1 MKRILVLLL
10 GLAVTMPAFSAG
22 LIIVTDEKYW
32 PGPEM
37 MPIPPNPPR
46 RLPPPRISWAPLEVS
61 YTKADVKIQDQLA
74 TTSIEQEF
82 YNPNPRQLEGTFL
95 FPVPKGAH
103 IDKFTMEINGKPVQ
117 AELLAADKA
126 RGIYEGIVRSLRDP
140 ALLEYAGRDLFK
152 VRIFPIEPNSRKR
165 ITLSYSQLLKADA
178 GLVNF
183 VFPLNTEKFSAK
195 PIKTVSL
202 KIDLETKR
210 PLKSIYSPSHRVD
223 IQRHGGTK
231 ATIGYE
237 ANDVKPDTDFQ
248 LLFAQEQDDIG
259 LNLLTY
265 KKNGEDGYFLLLASP
280 GLDTKNTKVMPKDVT
295 FVLDTSGSMT
305 GAKLEQ
311 AKKALAF
318 CVENLNDGDR
328 FEILRFATEVE
339 PVFNQLTDATKD
351 NRRSA
356 QKFIED
362 LKPLGGTAIDDAL
375 RKALAL
381 RPSTGERP
389 FVVIF
394 LTDGLPTVGNTVEDQ
409 IVGGVKQASKGNV
422 RVFCFGIGNDV
433 NTHLLDKITEETRA
447 YSTYVLPDEDIEVKL
462 SSFFTKVKDPVLAS
476 PKLSFPDFVR
486 ATKLYPS
493 PLPDLFKGE
502 QLVLAGRFSGKGD
515 GAIQIEG
522 MVNGETRKF
531 AFDVKFSEEAKEH
544 EFIPRLWATRR
555 VGYLLDEI
563 RLRGESSELKD
574 EVVDLARRY
583 SIVTPYTAYLIV
595 EDEGRR
601 GVALSQRS
609 VRLHNEVTRERL
621 AYSFESSTRQKDGAA
636 AVGGAQSFRTLK
648 SADAPADAIQM
659 GAAQALQAAP
669 TPLNRSAGTS
679 GAYARGSTP
688 NRIPARGVGESRA
701 EQESMDLN
709 KQLGDQT
716 RFVGGKTFFQ
726 NASQWV
732 DTDAQKF
739 PNAPKVNVRF
749 GSTEYFEL
757 LKKHPHAQAWLA
769 LGRSVQFVLDGV
781 LYEIVD

>member
-32 PGPEM
+32 PGPEIL
-37 MPIPPNPPR
+37 PIPPNPPR

-210 PLKSIYSPSHRVD
+210 PLKSIYSPSHRVE
-223 IQRHGGTK
+223 IKRHGGTK
-231 ATIGYE
+231 AAIGYE
-237 ANDVKPDTDFQ
+237 ANEVRLDTDFQ

-318 CVENLNDGDR
+318 CVDNLNDGDR

-351 NRRSA
+351 NRRRA

-601 GVALSQRS
+601 GVALSHRS

-679 GAYARGSTP
+679 GASARGSTP